1 MGHKKG
7 KNIFIDGVI
16 PASFI
21 SDSIVKHATKNT
33 IGGDSIF

>member
-1 MGHKKG
+1 MEHIKD
-7 KNIFIDGVI
+7 KNIFVDRAI
-16 PASFI
+16 PASLI

>member
-1 MGHKKG
+1 MEHKKD
-7 KNIFIDGVI
+7 KNIFVDGVI

-21 SDSIVKHATKNT
+21 SHSIAKHATKNT

>member
-1 MGHKKG
+1 MEHKED
-7 KNIFIDGVI
+7 KNIFVDRAI
-16 PASFI
+16 PTSFI